1 MRDLM
6 GIMKQ
11 AQAMQQKLKDAQD
24 ELENLEVDGAAGGG
38 MVAVKITARGQVKSV
53 QIDPSLLM
61 ADEKE
66 ILEDLLV
73 AALNDARAKAERVSQ
88 ERLAEV
94 TKGLPIPPG
103 LNLF

>member
-53 QIDPSLLM
+53 QIDPERRSGEGRAGQPGAPRGGHQGT
-61 ADEKE
+61 ADS
-66 ILEDLLV
+66 
-73 AALNDARAKAERVSQ
+73 ARPEPVLIVRWPYPLQVLKSS
-88 ERLAEV
+88 
-94 TKGLPIPPG
+94 G
-103 LNLF
+103 

>member
-53 QIDPSLLM
+53 QIDPSLLV

>member
-53 QIDPSLLM
+53 QIDPSLLV

-73 AALNDARAKAERVSQ
+73 AALNDARAKAERISQ

>member
-1 MRDLM
+1 MKNLGNM
-6 GIMKQ
+6 MKQ
-11 AQAMQQKLKDAQD
+11 AQAMQQKLKDAQE

-38 MVAVKITARGQVKSV
+38 MVAVKVTARGQVKSI
-53 QIDPSLLM
+53 QIDPSLLVP
-61 ADEKE
+61 DEKE

-73 AALNDARAKAERVSQ
+73 AALNDARTKAERVSQ

-94 TKGLPIPPG
+94 TKGLPLPPG

>member
-1 MRDLM
+1 MKDL
-6 GIMKQ
+6 GSIMKQ
-11 AQAMQQKLKDAQD
+11 AQAMQQKLKDAQE
-24 ELENLEVDGAAGGG
+24 ELDNLEVDGAAGGG
-38 MVAVKITARGQVKSV
+38 MVAVKVTARGQVKSV
-53 QIDPSLLM
+53 QIDPSLLV

-94 TKGLPIPPG
+94 TKGLPLPPG

>member
-11 AQAMQQKLKDAQD
+11 AQAMQQKLKDAQE

-38 MVAVKITARGQVKSV
+38 MVAVKVTARGQVKSV
-53 QIDPSLLM
+53 QIDPSLLVP
-61 ADEKE
+61 DEKE

-73 AALNDARAKAERVSQ
+73 AALNDARTKAERVSQ

-94 TKGLPIPPG
+94 TTGLPLPPG

>member
-11 AQAMQQKLKDAQD
+11 AQAMQQKLKDAQE

-38 MVAVKITARGQVKSV
+38 MVAVKVTARGQVKSI
-53 QIDPSLLM
+53 QIDPSLLVP
-61 ADEKE
+61 DEKE

-73 AALNDARAKAERVSQ
+73 AALNDARTKAERVSQ

-94 TKGLPIPPG
+94 TKGLPLPPG